1 MIQVSV
7 RPMPR
12 KGKGGATRGG
22 GEGGQL
28 TYTTGARMDEHT
40 LPLRQAPKHDQ
51 LQVGRQENL

>member
-7 RPMPR
+7 RPMPI
-12 KGKGGATRGG
+12 KGKGGATRG

-28 TYTTGARMDEHT
+28 TYTTGACMDEHT
-40 LPLRQAPKHDQ
+40 LPLGQAPKHDQ